1 MGLAKECEFSLSKN
15 DCSAV
20 ALRRAFWLSRPVLQD
35 QDGKLPQAQ
44 PGQAMAKQ
52 RFSNSVH
59 DSWPYRWPSSGSPC
73 PIELIE
79 TLQPGDRGAIR
90 NPLAEFCSKDTW
102 FKIPWRGMP
111 RGLHLSLEY
120 RLALHLSGFY
130 AFTLCMA
137 QELVPLRI
145 GTRLTR
151 TWKGKSA
158 RNSVSE
164 SFVCDAATR
173 VLRPG
178 QGFEEGPWR

>member
-79 TLQPGDRGAIR
+79 PFSPGIGGPSETLLPSFVRRTHGSKFLGGACREVCIFR
-90 NPLAEFCSKDTW
+90 WSID
-102 FKIPWRGMP
+102 
-111 RGLHLSLEY
+111 LHCTCLD
-120 RLALHLSGFY
+120 
-130 AFTLCMA
+130 FT
-137 QELVPLRI
+137 PLRSAW
-145 GTRLTR
+145 L
-151 TWKGKSA
+151 KSLCRFA
-158 RNSVSE
+158 LAPV
-164 SFVCDAATR
+164 
-173 VLRPG
+173 
-178 QGFEEGPWR
+178 